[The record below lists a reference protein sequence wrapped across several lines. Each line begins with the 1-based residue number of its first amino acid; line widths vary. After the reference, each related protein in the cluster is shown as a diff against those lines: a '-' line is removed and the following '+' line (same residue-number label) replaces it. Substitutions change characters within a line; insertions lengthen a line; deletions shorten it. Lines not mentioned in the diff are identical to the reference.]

1 MEYDFKKIETE
12 WQAYWAIHKT
22 FAAKDGGDKPKYYV
36 LDMFPYP
43 SGAGL
48 HVGHP
53 LGYIASDII
62 ARFKRHKG
70 FNVLHP
76 MGYDSFGLPA
86 EQYAIQ
92 TGQHPKITTEQN
104 IAVYRK
110 QLDKIGF
117 SFDWDREVRTSNPE
131 YYKWT
136 QWIFI
141 QIFNSWYNN
150 NSNKAENISTLITEF
165 ETDGNTKVNAVCDEN
180 VKSFTAAEWKAFSE
194 KEQSDILMAYRM
206 AYLGEAYVNWCPQL
220 GTVLANDEIKD
231 GVSERGGYPVERK
244 LMKQWSMRI
253 TAYAQRLLDGLDTL
267 DWTESL
273 KDAQRNWIG
282 KSVGTSL
289 RFKVLTPNPS
299 PKERGAEPPSYLTGK
314 KEIAVDL
321 LQKAKANRKNYT
333 ETEDIIWQALRN
345 KKLDV
350 KFRRQHPIDKF
361 IADFVCLDQHLIVEI
376 DGEYHNSNEQQEL
389 DEARTIVLRLNG
401 FNVIRFT
408 NNEVKNNLDSVLEK
422 IKQELA
428 ATAPSPLE
436 RAGVRTT
443 SEYIEVFTTRP
454 DTIFG
459 VSFVT
464 LAPEHELVA
473 GLTTAENKTAVEEY
487 VTIAKNRS
495 ERERQAD
502 VNKITGV
509 FTGSYVEH
517 PFTGKQI
524 PIWIGDYVLAGYG
537 TGAVMAVPAHDSR
550 DYSFAKHFGLPILE
564 VVQGT
569 SNVTLSE
576 VEGSYDAKEGKLI
589 NSDFLNGLE
598 VKDAMKKAIAEIEKQ
613 GLGKGKVNFRLRDAV
628 FGRQRYWGEPIPVYY
643 KNDIPYALNESELP
657 LVLPEVDKYLPTED
671 GEPPLARAKNWR
683 YKPLSNS
690 PQGGEDAKPHTW
702 QTAGNSSYNFTKEKS
717 QELRKNQT
725 EAEEILWEAIRKKSL
740 DVKFRRQHVI
750 GASIVDFV
758 SLEAKLVI
766 EVDGK
771 IHLEQKDY
779 DEARTK
785 ELESVGFS
793 VIRFSN
799 EEILHDIEN
808 VILKIKTTLN
818 AQLQVLPH
826 GEDLGGAS
834 YPYEH
839 STMPGWAGSSWY
851 FLRYMD
857 SHNSTE
863 FASKKL
869 TDYWKQVDL
878 YIGGSEHAT
887 GHLLYVRFWTKI
899 LKDLGHIAIDEPA
912 KKLINQGMIQ
922 GLSMMARTT
931 SIGSVTLDNNMPSTR
946 RTFLLDKNFSGKL
959 PFQDIEIHI
968 PVDYVN
974 FQDGKYVLTKE
985 NLNKLIEDHTRFTD
999 FQFLNESD
1007 CEEFGIIITEELNS
1021 DFIQLKEVVE
1031 KMSKSK
1037 YNVVTPDDIA
1047 EKFGSDTLRLYEM
1060 FLGPLEQSKP
1070 WNTNGITGVH
1080 GFLKK
1085 LWRLFYPAVQSDAS
1099 TTLSNQFNVTND
1111 EPTKG
1116 ELKTLHKTIKKIT
1129 EDIERFS
1136 FNTSVSNFMI
1146 CVNELTDAK
1155 CNKRAILEPLL
1166 ICLSPYAPHIAEELW
1181 KQLGHTESISTAAF
1195 PLFNEAY
1202 LVDDTINYP
1211 VSFNGKVKFTLELA
1225 ATLSTQE
1232 VETIVRANEQTA
1244 KFLDG
1249 KEPKKVIVVHKKIV
1263 NMVV

>member
-12 WQAYWAIHKT
+12 WQAYWAKHKT

-53 LGYIASDII
+53 LGYIASDIV

-92 TGQHPKITTEQN
+92 TGQHPKITTENN

-141 QIFNSWYNN
+141 QIFNSWYNK
-150 NSNKAENISTLITEF
+150 NSNKAENISTLIAEF
-165 ETDGNTKVNAVCDEN
+165 ETNGNVSVNACCDDN
-180 VKSFTAAEWKAFSE
+180 VKSFTATDWKGFSE
-194 KEQSDILMAYRM
+194 KEQSDILMAYRI

-253 TAYAQRLLDGLDTL
+253 TAYSQRLLDGLDTL

-282 KSVGTSL
+282 KSEGTSL
-289 RFKVLTPNPS
+289 RFS
-299 PKERGAEPPSYLTGK
+299 
-314 KEIAVDL
+314 IVDGGL
-321 LQKAKANRKNYT
+321 KN
-333 ETEDIIWQALRN
+333 DNKSSIINHQSS
-345 KKLDV
+345 
-350 KFRRQHPIDKF
+350 I
-361 IADFVCLDQHLIVEI
+361 
-376 DGEYHNSNEQQEL
+376 
-389 DEARTIVLRLNG
+389 
-401 FNVIRFT
+401 
-408 NNEVKNNLDSVLEK
+408 
-422 IKQELA
+422 
-428 ATAPSPLE
+428 
-436 RAGVRTT
+436 
-443 SEYIEVFTTRP
+443 IEVFTTRP

-464 LAPEHELVA
+464 LAPEHELVEA
-473 GLTTAENKTAVEEY
+473 LTTAENKTAVEAY
-487 VTIAKNRS
+487 VTQAKNRS

-502 VNKITGV
+502 IAKITGV

-564 VVQGT
+564 VVAGGD
-569 SNVTLSE
+569 LE
-576 VEGSYDAKEGKLI
+576 KEAYDAKEGKLI
-589 NSDFLNGLE
+589 NSDFLNGLD
-598 VKDAMKKAIAEIEKQ
+598 VKEAMKKAISEIETK

-643 KNDIPYALNESELP
+643 KNDIPYVLNESELP

-671 GEPPLARAKNWR
+671 GEPPLARA
-683 YKPLSNS
+683 
-690 PQGGEDAKPHTW
+690 
-702 QTAGNSSYNFTKEKS
+702 SSSWKHE
-717 QELRKNQT
+717 
-725 EAEEILWEAIRKKSL
+725 
-740 DVKFRRQHVI
+740 
-750 GASIVDFV
+750 
-758 SLEAKLVI
+758 
-766 EVDGK
+766 GK
-771 IHLEQKDY
+771 Y
-779 DEARTK
+779 D
-785 ELESVGFS
+785 
-793 VIRFSN
+793 
-799 EEILHDIEN
+799 
-808 VILKIKTTLN
+808 
-818 AQLQVLPH
+818 
-826 GEDLGGAS
+826 
-834 YPYEH
+834 YEH

-857 SHNSTE
+857 PHNSTE
-863 FASKKL
+863 FASKNL

-887 GHLLYVRFWTKI
+887 GHLLYVRFWTKF
-899 LKDLGHIAIDEPA
+899 LKDLGYIAIDEPA

-922 GLSMMARTT
+922 GRSSFVYRFKWDIKYSKEIEYPKVFVSKDTVDEILAHGSNCNSYSKLIKFIEESFDITIDEVQGSLDFGQLHVDVNIVDNDVLDIQKFHNWRTDLKDVKIYT
-931 SIGSVTLDNNMPSTR
+931 ET
-946 RTFLLDKNFSGKL
+946 
-959 PFQDIEIHI
+959 
-968 PVDYVN
+968 
-974 FQDGKYVLTKE
+974 GKYICGHE
-985 NLNKLIEDHTRFTD
+985 
-999 FQFLNESD
+999 
-1007 CEEFGIIITEELNS
+1007 
-1021 DFIQLKEVVE
+1021 VE

-1037 YNVVTPDDIA
+1037 FNVQTPDDIA

-1085 LWRLFYPAVQSDAS
+1085 LWRLFYATGAS
-1099 TTLSNQFNVTND
+1099 ATLSDQLNVSND
-1111 EPTKG
+1111 EPTKV

-1136 FNTSVSNFMI
+1136 FNTSISNFMI

-1181 KQLGHTESISTAAF
+1181 KQLGHNESISLAPF
-1195 PLFNEAY
+1195 PAFNEEY
-1202 LVDDTINYP
+1202 LVDDSVNYP
-1211 VSFNGKVKFTLELA
+1211 ISFNGKVKFTLELA
-1225 ATLSTQE
+1225 ATLTKEE
-1232 VETIVRANEQTA
+1232 VEAIAMSHENMA
-1244 KFLDG
+1244 KYLEG
-1249 KEPKKVIVVHKKIV
+1249 KTPKKIIVVHKKIV
-1263 NMVV
+1263 NVVV

>member
-1 MEYDFKKIETE
+1 MEYNFKEIESN
-12 WQAYWAIHKT
+12 WQAYWAKHKT

-53 LGYIASDII
+53 LGYIASDIVS
-62 ARFKRHKG
+62 RYKRHKG

-92 TGQHPKITTEQN
+92 TGQHPKVTTENN
-104 IAVYRK
+104 IAVYRR

-141 QIFNSWYNN
+141 QIFNSWYNKD
-150 NSNKAENISTLITEF
+150 SNKAENISALIAEF
-165 ETDGNTKVNAVCDEN
+165 EANGNAKVNAVCEGI
-180 VKSFTAAEWKAFSE
+180 VKSFTAKEWKAFTK
-194 KEQSDILMAYRM
+194 KEQSDILMNYRL

-267 DWTESL
+267 DWTDSL
-273 KDAQRNWIG
+273 KEAQRNWIG
-282 KSVGTSL
+282 KSEGTSL
-289 RFKVLTPNPS
+289 QFKIHGS
-299 PKERGAEPPSYLTGK
+299 
-314 KEIAVDL
+314 
-321 LQKAKANRKNYT
+321 
-333 ETEDIIWQALRN
+333 
-345 KKLDV
+345 
-350 KFRRQHPIDKF
+350 DK
-361 IADFVCLDQHLIVEI
+361 
-376 DGEYHNSNEQQEL
+376 
-389 DEARTIVLRLNG
+389 T
-401 FNVIRFT
+401 
-408 NNEVKNNLDSVLEK
+408 
-422 IKQELA
+422 
-428 ATAPSPLE
+428 
-436 RAGVRTT
+436 
-443 SEYIEVFTTRP
+443 IEVFTTRP
-454 DTIFG
+454 DTVFG

-464 LAPEHELVA
+464 LAPEHELVES
-473 GLTTAENKTAVEEY
+473 LTTADNKAEVEAY
-487 VTIAKNRS
+487 VTQAKNRS

-502 VNKITGV
+502 INKITGV

-517 PFTGKQI
+517 PFTGKQV

-564 VVQGT
+564 VVAAT
-569 SNVTLSE
+569 SNVTLSG

-598 VKDAMKKAIAEIEKQ
+598 VKEAIKKAIAEIEAK

-643 KNDIPYALNESELP
+643 KNDIPYALNENELP

-671 GEPPLARAKNWR
+671 GEPPLARA
-683 YKPLSNS
+683 
-690 PQGGEDAKPHTW
+690 A
-702 QTAGNSSYNFTKEKS
+702 SSWKHE
-717 QELRKNQT
+717 
-725 EAEEILWEAIRKKSL
+725 
-740 DVKFRRQHVI
+740 
-750 GASIVDFV
+750 
-758 SLEAKLVI
+758 
-766 EVDGK
+766 GK
-771 IHLEQKDY
+771 Y
-779 DEARTK
+779 D
-785 ELESVGFS
+785 
-793 VIRFSN
+793 
-799 EEILHDIEN
+799 
-808 VILKIKTTLN
+808 
-818 AQLQVLPH
+818 
-826 GEDLGGAS
+826 
-834 YPYEH
+834 YEH

-857 SHNSTE
+857 STNASV
-863 FASKKL
+863 FADKKL
-869 TDYWKQVDL
+869 SDYWQQVDL

-887 GHLLYVRFWTKI
+887 GHLLYVRFWTKF
-899 LKDLGHIAIDEPA
+899 LKDLGYIAIDEPA

-922 GLSMMARTT
+922 GRSNFVYRVNGENKLVSSGLKNNYEVSALHVDV
-931 SIGSVTLDNNMPSTR
+931 SIVNNDILDVEAFKKWR
-946 RTFLLDKNFSGKL
+946 DDFKNADFIL
-959 PFQDIEIHI
+959 E
-968 PVDYVN
+968 
-974 FQDGKYVLTKE
+974 DGKYICGAE
-985 NLNKLIEDHTRFTD
+985 
-999 FQFLNESD
+999 
-1007 CEEFGIIITEELNS
+1007 
-1021 DFIQLKEVVE
+1021 VE

-1037 YNVVTPDDIA
+1037 YNVVTPDDIS

-1085 LWRLFYPAVQSDAS
+1085 MWRLFYSADG
-1099 TTLSNQFNVTND
+1099 FNVVD
-1111 EPTKG
+1111 AEPTKG

-1129 EDIERFS
+1129 EDIDRFS
-1136 FNTSVSNFMI
+1136 FNTSISNFMI

-1166 ICLSPYAPHIAEELW
+1166 ICLSPYAPHITEELW
-1181 KQLGHTESISTAAF
+1181 KQLGHTESISTAPF
-1195 PLFNEAY
+1195 PDFNEAF

-1225 ATLSTQE
+1225 ATLTAPE
-1232 VETIVRANEQTA
+1232 VEAIVRANEQTA
-1244 KFLDG
+1244 KYLDG